1 MKKNLTGH
9 AMTATGR
16 SMAYGVR
23 EEFGGGPLIGAVPAH
38 ELGGLID
45 APQFCAA
52 GSCHE
57 GLDDLSGRVFVSI
70 FGRERG

>member
-1 MKKNLTGH
+1 MKKKLTGY

-23 EEFGGGPLIGAVPAH
+23 EEFGGGPLGGAVSAQ

-45 APQFCAA
+45 APLFCAA

-57 GLDDLSGRVFVSI
+57 GLGDLGGRVFVSI
-70 FGRERG
+70 FGRERW